1 MATSE
6 RVKPYEEKM
15 LKTIEHLKNDL
26 NGIRA
31 GRANPH
37 LLDKVRV
44 DYYGT
49 PTPLQSVANIS
60 VPEARII
67 QIAPWEKKMIK
78 EISRAIQ
85 VAEIGINPQSDGQVI
100 RLVFPELTGERR
112 KQLGKDVKKYGED
125 AKVAVRNIR
134 RDGVDAFKKLKKSED
149 VSEDVVSELQAEI
162 TKLTDKYGKEIDKII
177 EDKTKEI
184 LTV

>member
-149 VSEDVVSELQAEI
+149 VSEDVVNELQAEI
-162 TKLTDKYGKEIDKII
+162 TKLTDKYGKEIDKSI

>member
-149 VSEDVVSELQAEI
+149 VSEDVVNELQAEI
-162 TKLTDKYGKEIDKII
+162 TKLTDKYGKEIDRII

>member
-1 MATSE
+1 
-6 RVKPYEEKM
+6 M

-149 VSEDVVSELQAEI
+149 VSEDVVNELQAEI